1 MNQINLNSINDRLKF
16 IRKSKGLSQQ
26 EMADF
31 IDVSLMSY
39 RRYERGGKS
48 IPHTILETITKKT
61 DISLEFLINGKDLL
75 KDRNETILKIKHN
88 TQFETKIDNGDMV
101 ITARI
106 PLFKYIGA

>member
-1 MNQINLNSINDRLKF
+1 MIWFSYYFHFSLNQINLNSINDRLKF

-39 RRYERGGKS
+39 RRYERSGKS
-48 IPHTILETITKKT
+48 IPHTKLETITKKT

-75 KDRNETILKIKHN
+75 KNYLILKIQLLQN
-88 TQFETKIDNGDMV
+88 F
-101 ITARI
+101 
-106 PLFKYIGA
+106 

>member
-1 MNQINLNSINDRLKF
+1 MYLLWVIEGTNEEI
-16 IRKSKGLSQQ
+16 
-26 EMADF
+26 
-31 IDVSLMSY
+31 
-39 RRYERGGKS
+39 GKS

-75 KDRNETILKIKHN
+75 KDRNETILKSN
-88 TQFETKIDNGDMV
+88 TILNLKQKLIMVMV